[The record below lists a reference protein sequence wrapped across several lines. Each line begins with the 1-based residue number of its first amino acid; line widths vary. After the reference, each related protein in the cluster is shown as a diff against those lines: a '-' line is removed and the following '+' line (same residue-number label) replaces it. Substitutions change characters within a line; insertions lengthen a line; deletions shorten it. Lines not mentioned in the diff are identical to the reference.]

1 LASSLTQTVA
11 ALASPCYLVFCSG
24 RPPKRFRKN
33 EDDNVNDLSGF
44 IGRGFS
50 SLKSIASRTKS
61 IKRRT
66 SNDVGIGSDDLSPTA
81 AAAADKLPV

>member
-1 LASSLTQTVA
+1 MWCLHPPGT
-11 ALASPCYLVFCSG
+11 LVFPAG

-33 EDDNVNDLSGF
+33 DDDNVNDLGAF

-50 SLKSIASRTKS
+50 SLKSLTSRNKS
-61 IKRRT
+61 GKSSAKRPG
-66 SNDVGIGSDDLSPTA
+66 SMDVGSDDMSPTA